1 MQLRSRIL
9 LRLKMQ
15 LRSRILFRQRI
26 QLRRMFLPRPD
37 HQILRRLNSEKE
49 SHACTRTL
57 IYRKDFNV

>member
-1 MQLRSRIL
+1 
-9 LRLKMQ
+9 MQ